1 LTRNFHLREII
12 IIKPEIRL
20 VGFPDT
26 LNLKKGRFTNIYE
39 DAYPL
44 ASKIFT
50 EVKVDSIIVQRGKVL
65 AAHEAGHGQFSIGQY
80 EFSAVLR
87 NFAINRFSYYN
98 KDRVF
103 YSRDID
109 FKVLDVKY
117 SLADS
122 LYFLSA
128 AEIGFSLARSGLY
141 GTNVSLR
148 PNFHSRRLRHA
159 RQGDFFQVDIPAFSI
174 DGINLYSALTEKEV
188 SLSKVRLNHAR
199 LKIFHNNSE
208 EATAAKKDNLSKR
221 TKRQFSKA
229 DLYTVI
235 SGKLKSV
242 NLDSLIIRGASLEY
256 FRTLAENNPE
266 LRVSGM
272 DIDISSF
279 SLDSLAHTRKDRIFY
294 AGDFDL
300 RLHEVN
306 LALRDHVHILNAGII
321 HVSTK
326 KKLVEME
333 NAMLFPNEKKNLEN
347 PDNRKNTFYIFI
359 PGLYFRNIDLL
370 KAFHRQELIFTRLN
384 IETPDVKYTKYHT
397 SENREARFRKPGDF
411 FRESNEDVVYNLLKK
426 YVSSVKGDSISV
438 DHGFISY
445 YQHNDSLQ
453 QKISS
458 GSFDLSMYEF
468 LIDSVHGMN
477 HQGYFY
483 SRDFTFNMK
492 SFTYTSPDS
501 LRHLEVGNIHISTTD
516 SVIGADSI
524 SFLRTNTPASSL
536 QGFKSDVSV
545 RFSAEHLHLQ
555 GLNHKKLFLEKILKA
570 KTLLLLNPHL
580 SIKAGKPVKVSGS
593 QDDERIASSQGV
605 VKFLDVEKL
614 IILKGDISFDGLERT
629 KSSYF
634 KLRDIDFT
642 IKGLAMKLPDKG
654 KLNGSMQFD
663 SVDLSVR
670 PLRMI
675 VMDSTYEVSCDNIS
689 LNSYPLNIHAR
700 GIRILPLEPSSG
712 QSREK
717 IRITA
722 TIPDMEIS
730 NFYFDRALF
739 SGEWIIGGI
748 RFSNLLAGIE
758 MVRKNKP
765 DGRGNQFPL
774 ALKFNPSLG
783 TFRIDSICL
792 ENANIDIRINKGEKV
807 SAYRLNDLRA
817 SFYRIAIDS
826 LHQEGKPGT
835 PLFNAGDISLSARGM
850 NFLSDDSLY
859 TFGFKRFRLSTGRK
873 SLALDSLFYFPNYTD
888 AEFYKKTGFQ
898 DDRYKISVP
907 SLEFQNLDFGMLIT
921 DKAIRS
927 GSLVV
932 SGPRIET
939 LRDKRVAG
947 LRPGKRYLPQSQIKK
962 IPIHVT
968 IDSIFQK
975 NGFAEYEEQT
985 GDTPGRIFFD
995 RMNSVVVNFSNEP
1008 GAWKQNP
1015 LITMEGTCRFM
1026 GKGKLGGQYFFD
1038 MLNPRDSLWWT
1049 GTVDS
1054 VDLRDINP
1062 MLSSL
1067 LPAKVIH
1074 GFVDNA
1080 RFFVSANDNTATGSA
1095 LVKYREFYFEFDPLQ
1110 KGFMKKW
1117 KNELITDVANT
1128 LVPDDN
1134 PEYKHKL
1141 RAGIVFFERDTTRG
1155 FFNYVW
1161 KSTLS
1166 GLKSTAGFN
1175 SRDQLQIKLKRPG
1188 KAK

>member
-1 LTRNFHLREII
+1 MKRTLT
-12 IIKPEIRL
+12 L
-20 VGFPDT
+20 VALLACAT
-26 LNLKKGRFTNIYE
+26 
-39 DAYPL
+39 PL
-44 ASKIFT
+44 L
-50 EVKVDSIIVQRGKVL
+50 L
-65 AAHEAGHGQFSIGQY
+65 AKLPA
-80 EFSAVLR
+80 
-87 NFAINRFSYYN
+87 N
-98 KDRVF
+98 
-103 YSRDID
+103 
-109 FKVLDVKY
+109 
-117 SLADS
+117 
-122 LYFLSA
+122 
-128 AEIGFSLARSGLY
+128 LY
-141 GTNVSLR
+141 GR
-148 PNFHSRRLRHA
+148 
-159 RQGDFFQVDIPAFSI
+159 
-174 DGINLYSALTEKEV
+174 SATGTHGV
-188 SLSKVRLNHAR
+188 VA
-199 LKIFHNNSE
+199 
-208 EATAAKKDNLSKR
+208 AAKPDAS
-221 TKRQFSKA
+221 Q
-229 DLYTVI
+229 V
-235 SGKLKSV
+235 GV
-242 NLDSLIIRGASLEY
+242 N
-256 FRTLAENNPE
+256 
-266 LRVSGM
+266 
-272 DIDISSF
+272 
-279 SLDSLAHTRKDRIFY
+279 
-294 AGDFDL
+294 
-300 RLHEVN
+300 
-306 LALRDHVHILNAGII
+306 
-321 HVSTK
+321 
-326 KKLVEME
+326 
-333 NAMLFPNEKKNLEN
+333 
-347 PDNRKNTFYIFI
+347 
-359 PGLYFRNIDLL
+359 
-370 KAFHRQELIFTRLN
+370 
-384 IETPDVKYTKYHT
+384 
-397 SENREARFRKPGDF
+397 
-411 FRESNEDVVYNLLKK
+411 
-426 YVSSVKGDSISV
+426 
-438 DHGFISY
+438 
-445 YQHNDSLQ
+445 
-453 QKISS
+453 
-458 GSFDLSMYEF
+458 
-468 LIDSVHGMN
+468 
-477 HQGYFY
+477 
-483 SRDFTFNMK
+483 
-492 SFTYTSPDS
+492 
-501 LRHLEVGNIHISTTD
+501 
-516 SVIGADSI
+516 
-524 SFLRTNTPASSL
+524 
-536 QGFKSDVSV
+536 
-545 RFSAEHLHLQ
+545 
-555 GLNHKKLFLEKILKA
+555 ILKA
-570 KTLLLLNPHL
+570 GGNAVDAAIATGFALGVLEPNATGIGGGGFMIVRLANMKEAVVIDFREIAPKAATPDMYKFDEKGNVIDNATNVGGLASGTPGEVAGLLYAFEHFGSGKISRAQMLQPAIDWATKGYKCTANMSSFIKDHFDTIKKFPACAAIYLNKEPL
-580 SIKAGKPVKVSGS
+580 AYLATTADAEQAITELQRTCSPANP
-593 QDDERIASSQGV
+593 DV

-1095 LVKYREFYFEFDPLQ
+1095 LVKYRDFYFEFDPLQ